1 MFAYQID
8 IQMNQVLVFISLIYL
23 GPLRIKGLYQS
34 TKVINI
40 KVKHRRSF
48 FVVTFVD
55 LKTYFSA
62 F

>member
-8 IQMNQVLVFISLIYL
+8 FQMNQVLVFISLISL
-23 GPLRIKGLYQS
+23 GLLLIKCLYQS
-34 TKVINI
+34 TKIINI

-55 LKTYFSA
+55 FKKCFSV